1 MDDRRTFLL
10 EMYRQM
16 FADINRHMTVVWQSV
31 SVLIGAF
38 ALFALVEKQIVSID
52 IATSLI
58 ILLCA
63 WLIAHML
70 DAAYWYNRNLVIIA
84 NIERQFLNN
93 SDKHDIHFYFVE
105 HRTDQNK
112 MITHLRIQSY
122 LGIAIAALVILFH
135 FSTRIWPGLH
145 LSFSQFDPVRTFPY
159 LILGASAFFCHKL
172 QLKGR
177 RSYQNFLMNS
187 PGAPVDASGIVFGSG
202 HPTDQLNPKAE
213 RWSFRGILFYFTAF
227 PPQKK

>member
-31 SVLIGAF
+31 SVLVGAF
-38 ALFALVEKQIVSID
+38 ALFALVEKEIVPPD

-84 NIERQFLNN
+84 NIERQFLDNQ
-93 SDKHDIHFYFVE
+93 DKHHIQYYFVK
-105 HRTDQNK
+105 HRTDKNK
-112 MITHLRIQSY
+112 MITHLRIQSS
-122 LGIAIAALVILFH
+122 LGIAIAILVLYFH
-135 FSTRIWPGLH
+135 FATRVFPGIIHEL
-145 LSFSQFDPVRTFPY
+145 SQFDPARALPY
-159 LILGASAFFCHKL
+159 LIFGASALYCRKL

-177 RSYQNFLMNS
+177 DSYQNFLANS
-187 PGAPVDASGIVFGSG
+187 PGISVDASGISFGSG
-202 HPTDQLNPKAE
+202 HPTD
-213 RWSFRGILFYFTAF
+213 
-227 PPQKK
+227 